1 MLFKERSIY
10 QYRLGTDTGKA
21 EKRGVFSAGAL
32 SLDDGET
39 FRGGLEVFTDPHEQ
53 TPPLSESGDYGAAYP
68 CLLSANALETEEL

>member
-1 MLFKERSIY
+1 MLFKND
-10 QYRLGTDTGKA
+10 QFTNTGSGQIQ
-21 EKRGVFSAGAL
+21 EKLRKEAFFSAGAL